1 MADLLKQIDE
11 RVQET
16 EDDMQE
22 LSLDGLKIT
31 KITPEI
37 KARLEKI
44 KELIALSLNGCEL
57 ESLDNLPDQPEL
69 VRLELNEN
77 KFSTSELSKVVERYP
92 KLQILL
98 LSDNTINDVNELKSL
113 AQLEELMQLELNN
126 TNVSKKDGYR
136 EKVFALIPSLE
147 IVDDLDQEGNPFEID
162 EDEDGSEFG
171 GEQEEGDDD
180 YDEDEESEDEVKPK
194 NTKKSKK

>member
-11 RVQET
+11 RIQET

-44 KELIALSLNGCEL
+44 NELIALSLNGCEL
-57 ESLDNLPDQPEL
+57 ESLDNLPNQPEL

-77 KFSTSELSKVVERYP
+77 KFNTAELTKVVERYP

-98 LSDNTINDVNELKSL
+98 LSDNNINDVNELKSL
-113 AQLEELMQLELNN
+113 AKLEELMQIELNN
-126 TNVSKKDGYR
+126 TSVSKKDGYR

-162 EDEDGSEFG
+162 EDEDGEDFG
-171 GEQEEGDDD
+171 DDQEEGDDD
-180 YDEDEESEDEVKPK
+180 YDEEDSEEEVKPK